1 MPQTYYGEACAY
13 GRSTKVCL
21 FSLFS
26 FFEFA
31 DSLGELSNK
40 MSCLILNT
48 LQKYKKDSTF
58 GIISSKTNQN
68 LAYFKK
74 KHYICTRNEEDSR
87 IR

>member
-13 GRSTKVCL
+13 GRNTNVCL
-21 FSLFS
+21 FLLFS

-40 MSCLILNT
+40 MSCLLRNT
-48 LQKYKKDSTF
+48 VQKYKKDGTF
-58 GIISSKTNQN
+58 NVILLKNNRN

-74 KHYICTRNEEDSR
+74 NIIFAHEMKKILR
-87 IR
+87 

>member
-13 GRSTKVCL
+13 GRSTNVCL

-40 MSCLILNT
+40 MSCLIRNT
-48 LQKYKKDSTF
+48 LQKYKKIVRSVSF
-58 GIISSKTNQN
+58 LQKTNQN
-68 LAYFKK
+68 LA
-74 KHYICTRNEEDSR
+74 
-87 IR
+87 

>member
-13 GRSTKVCL
+13 GRSTNVCL

-40 MSCLILNT
+40 MSCLIRNT

-58 GIISSKTNQN
+58 GIISSKNQSKSCIIQEKA
-68 LAYFKK
+68 LYLHPK
-74 KHYICTRNEEDSR
+74 
-87 IR
+87 